1 MSIERYRML
10 TGKECTAV
18 RQAGSKRGRATWY
31 RAMRSSRGLRSE
43 ESGRGGASAEE
54 GRGRQASGGRERMD
68 GCTTPTPK
76 SGLHVLGA
84 HGTNERFWRGGPFPR
99 AS

>member
-1 MSIERYRML
+1 MSIRALPYADRQRMY
-10 TGKECTAV
+10 GGEASRQQARACNIVSSDAQQSRIAQRRVWEGRRV
-18 RQAGSKRGRATWY
+18 RRGREGEAGER
-31 RAMRSSRGLRSE
+31 RA
-43 ESGRGGASAEE
+43 
-54 GRGRQASGGRERMD
+54 RMD
-68 GCTTPTPK
+68 GCTTPTSK